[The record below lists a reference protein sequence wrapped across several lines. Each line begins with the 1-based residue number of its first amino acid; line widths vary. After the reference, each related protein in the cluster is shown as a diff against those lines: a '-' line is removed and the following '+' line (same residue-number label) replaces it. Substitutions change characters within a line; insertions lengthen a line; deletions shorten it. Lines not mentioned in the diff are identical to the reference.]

1 MLFDQL
7 RQDLDYAARQLV
19 KAPTLTVVMISMLA
33 LGIGANS
40 ALFSVL
46 DRLVSRPAPGIG
58 ASDDLVKLQ
67 RHIYQEDEGRFSA
80 ARLSYPEF
88 LDFRAQ
94 RAAFADL
101 AIERR
106 VTLGVR
112 AQDVTSPVRA
122 FMVSSSY
129 FSLLRVQMT
138 LGTGL
143 PRDDDA
149 HPAVQAL
156 GVVSHRFWQQRLAG
170 APDAI
175 GQRIDVN
182 GVPFTVVG
190 VAPPLFHGVE
200 LDENPVDLRVPIG
213 AVPLLYP
220 EASAALTDRD
230 STHYS
235 AIALVQPGV
244 TREMATQVATV
255 TAQRMLE
262 AHPPRQRYA
271 RTTVELRSAT
281 IVPREGLG
289 EAVLLTS
296 WVGGTPVWLTLLVV
310 CTNVSSLLLGRAV
323 MRRNE
328 IAVRLSLGAARAR
341 VIRQLL
347 TESMLLAL
355 LGSAAGLLLLLWAI
369 SYFQTQFPIQLDIP
383 IQWRTVGFTIGSACV
398 VGALFGVMPALHA
411 ARTGVFD
418 ALKNSSGVDRRGARL
433 QRRFV
438 VAQLTLSLPLLVAAG
453 WYLTGLQQLVTT
465 APEFASDR
473 ALGVTLDL
481 HLRRYTTPQAD
492 ALLTAARTRIAALP
506 GVQGAAFA
514 TNVPFFS
521 SGAPYFFQSQPRSV
535 RGDMPL
541 PPGARLRGAGAS
553 TLDPD
558 YLRLMRIPILRGRGI
573 ESTDHAGAPAV
584 AVVNEDYARAHW
596 PGEDPLGKPLYTM
609 VRRDTAIVEMIATV
623 VGVAGPQAR
632 RVTGNEDAPH
642 VYVARQQFPEAGSI
656 TLVVRTS
663 MSAAPLLG
671 DIRRELER
679 LDAQLPLRGLGTFER
694 RVVEATDVERKVARY
709 SLLAGLLVLLMA
721 SVGVYAV
728 IAFNVAQR
736 TREIGIRMALGARA
750 SQVAISYVREGL
762 RLAIFGIIIGVPAVL
777 LMRLGFSQL
786 LYNLEAATETLAI
799 VVVVL
804 TLMGVVALAS
814 WLPAR
819 RAARVNP
826 MDALRTD

>member
-1 MLFDQL
+1 M
-7 RQDLDYAARQLV
+7 
-19 KAPTLTVVMISMLA
+19 
-33 LGIGANS
+33 
-40 ALFSVL
+40 
-46 DRLVSRPAPGIG
+46 
-58 ASDDLVKLQ
+58 
-67 RHIYQEDEGRFSA
+67 
-80 ARLSYPEF
+80 
-88 LDFRAQ
+88 
-94 RAAFADL
+94 
-101 AIERR
+101 
-106 VTLGVR
+106 
-112 AQDVTSPVRA
+112 
-122 FMVSSSY
+122 
-129 FSLLRVQMT
+129 
-138 LGTGL
+138 
-143 PRDDDA
+143 
-149 HPAVQAL
+149 
-156 GVVSHRFWQQRLAG
+156 
-170 APDAI
+170 
-175 GQRIDVN
+175 
-182 GVPFTVVG
+182 
-190 VAPPLFHGVE
+190 
-200 LDENPVDLRVPIG
+200 
-213 AVPLLYP
+213 PLLYP

-255 TAQRMLE
+255 TAQRILE

-310 CTNVSSLLLGRAV
+310 CTNVSTLLLGRSV

-355 LGSAAGLLLLLWAI
+355 LGSAAGLLLLFWAI
-369 SYFQTQFPIQLDIP
+369 SYFQTQFPIQLDVP

-411 ARTGVFD
+411 ARTSVFD
-418 ALKNSSGVDRRGARL
+418 ALKNTSGVDRRGTRL

-438 VAQLTLSLPLLVAAG
+438 VAQLTLSLPLLVSAG
-453 WYLTGLQQLVTT
+453 WYLTGLHQLEAR

-481 HLRRYTTPQAD
+481 HLRGYTTPQAD

-506 GVQGAAFA
+506 GVQSAAFA

-521 SGAPYFFQSQPRSV
+521 SGAPYLFQSQPGSV
-535 RGDMPL
+535 GRHLPL
-541 PPGARLRGAGAS
+541 PPGARFSAAQTS
-553 TLDPD
+553 TIDPD

-573 ESTDHAGAPAV
+573 AGTDHAGAPAV

-596 PGEDPLGKPLYTM
+596 PGEDPLGKALYTIVLFEREVKAV
-609 VRRDTAIVEMIATV
+609 VRRDTAFVEMTATV

-632 RVTGNEDAPH
+632 GVTDNEDAPH
-642 VYVARQQFPEAGSI
+642 VYVARQQFPEARSS

-663 MSAAPLLG
+663 GSAALLLG

-679 LDAQLPLRGLGTFER
+679 LDVQLPLRELGTFER
-694 RVVEATDVERKVARY
+694 RMVEATDVERKVARY

-786 LYNLEAATETLAI
+786 LYNLEAPTETLAI
-799 VVVVL
+799 VVVAL

-819 RAARVNP
+819 RAAGVNP
-826 MDALRTD
+826 VDALRTD